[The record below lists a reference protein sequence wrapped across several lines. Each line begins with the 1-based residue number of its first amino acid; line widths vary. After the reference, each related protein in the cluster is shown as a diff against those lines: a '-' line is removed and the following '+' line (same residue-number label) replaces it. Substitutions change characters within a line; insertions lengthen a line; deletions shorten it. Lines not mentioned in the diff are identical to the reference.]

1 VDWVVD
7 ARWVESGKVLTSSGV
22 SAGIDMAL
30 GLVARTHGIE
40 SARMLA
46 SSLEYVW
53 HEDATDDP
61 FAQFARRAQT
71 GAAAAAI
78 SLQRAEPAANAALSS
93 APQYLQLFFDAAPD
107 IARSAVLL
115 QQVGGAGRE
124 IPLTGLHSMDNKD
137 LMVSVGQPLAPGEY
151 TVSWSSAPVGG
162 GAQKMGTYR
171 FAVE

>member
-1 VDWVVD
+1 
-7 ARWVESGKVLTSSGV
+7 
-22 SAGIDMAL
+22 
-30 GLVARTHGIE
+30 
-40 SARMLA
+40 MLA